1 MRYPSH
7 RPKTRLQDLAK
18 PQSWSE
24 PLPPDRRIAIGIDV
38 AKDTHWVT
46 AMTDVGDIVFDQR
59 VANTPPAL
67 DTLCIQLAALGGMRT
82 IGIDML
88 GGIATLLTTVL
99 LAADETVVHVPGK
112 AVNRARTGFRS
123 GDNKSDPQD
132 ARTIADQVRTRR
144 ADLRVLTPD
153 DERLIALKALVT
165 RRRTLIVEQTRRLA
179 HLHELLQQ
187 VHPGLDQR
195 LDVRGRIGGLY
206 LLTRFVTPQEIRTAG
221 VDQLVA
227 FLETCPHRLPTRRTL
242 ARLAVEAATEQQYA
256 LPGEAITAQ
265 LVRDL
270 AADALAARTRLD
282 TLHDTIA
289 EELARHPEG
298 ALIQSLPGMGVVTAA
313 EFLAH
318 AGSMTRYASAHHLA
332 AYAGLAPVIRQT
344 GRTLFLS
351 RPLGGN
357 KELKRA
363 CYQATQVA
371 SHYHPASRTYY
382 HRKRA
387 EGKSHLQATI
397 ALARRRVIVLYA
409 MLRDQRPYTEPTPS
423 PSPGGPIDIG
433 IAA

>member
-1 MRYPSH
+1 VTPALARSAVAPDI
-7 RPKTRLQDLAK
+7 RL
-18 PQSWSE
+18 S
-24 PLPPDRRIAIGIDV
+24 IGIDV

-46 AMTDVGDIVFDQR
+46 AITDVGEIVFDQR
-59 VANTPPAL
+59 VAHTPPAL
-67 DTLCIQLAALGGMRT
+67 DTLCAQLDTLGGTRT

-88 GGIATLLTTVL
+88 GGIATLLTTVVL
-99 LAADETVVHVPGK
+99 TADETVVHVPGK

-144 ADLRVLTPD
+144 PDLRGLTAE
-153 DERLIALKALVT
+153 DERLVALKALVT

-195 LDVRGRIGGLY
+195 LDVRGRIGGLS

-221 VDQLVA
+221 VDRLVT
-227 FLETCPHRLPTRRTL
+227 FLETCAHRLPTRRTI
-242 ARLAVEAATEQQYA
+242 ARLAVEAATEQHHA
-256 LPGEAITAQ
+256 LPGETITAQ

-282 TLHDTIA
+282 ALHATIA

-332 AYAGLAPVIRQT
+332 AYAGLAPVLRQT

-382 HRKRA
+382 QRKRA

-409 MLRDQRPYTEPTPS
+409 LLRDQRPYTDPTPS
-423 PSPGGPIDIG
+423 PSPGIPIDIG